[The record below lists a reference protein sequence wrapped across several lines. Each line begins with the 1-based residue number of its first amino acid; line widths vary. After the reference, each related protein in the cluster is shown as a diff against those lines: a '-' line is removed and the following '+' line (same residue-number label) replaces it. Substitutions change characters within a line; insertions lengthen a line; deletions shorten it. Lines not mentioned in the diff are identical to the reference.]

1 MYYWY
6 LLLLLSYYCIIVRS
20 IVVFA
25 TGVLVSL
32 TLIGFREYSWF
43 VLVTIFVVVV
53 LTIFGFKTFLKN
65 KYTMPRS
72 LSQPRVIISREI
84 KDTANLEPLYFL

>member
-1 MYYWY
+1 MVCEWASSDKPK
-6 LLLLLSYYCIIVRS
+6 LAKPTPKEEMTCLLSMIVS
-20 IVVFA
+20 IDF
-25 TGVLVSL
+25 
-32 TLIGFREYSWF
+32 I
-43 VLVTIFVVVV
+43 
-53 LTIFGFKTFLKN
+53 FLKN